1 MTPDPTSPPQPS
13 TGLKTGSRPLPP
25 VPEKKPDLR
34 KRRIIG
40 MVVWAV
46 VFAVGVYFL
55 GVPTSDPLIAF
66 GWLWLAT
73 IAWRN
78 HQPWRT
84 HLYFLRDWLP
94 IALLLVVYNISR
106 GFADDLFAPH
116 VTEMIDADEGM
127 FGWLTGGQIPTTWLQ
142 QHLYRPGVVQWWEV
156 VVTLVYVSHFLT
168 VPTVAAILWMRDRF
182 QWARFIRRWFTLCVL
197 GLITYFLYPAAPP
210 WWANEYGYLPEHVDR
225 ISTNGWDAIGLHSA
239 GNTLN
244 ALQVEQSNPVAA
256 MPSLHTA
263 WAMMAVAFFLPRVRR
278 RWWPLLLAYPLAMTF
293 TLVYTG
299 EHYVIDVLVGWAYV
313 AVVFLVVGV
322 GERWWAA
329 RRSRLAL
336 SGD

>member
-1 MTPDPTSPPQPS
+1 MTSTLTPAETPPGPAVAD
-13 TGLKTGSRPLPP
+13 R
-25 VPEKKPDLR
+25 R

-40 MVVWAV
+40 MVVWAA
-46 VFAVGVYFL
+46 VFAVGTYFI

-73 IAWRN
+73 IAWRSEL
-78 HQPWRT
+78 PWWQ
-84 HLYFLRDWLP
+84 HLLFLRDWLP

-106 GFADDLFAPH
+106 GYADDLFQPH
-116 VTEMIDADEGM
+116 VTELIRADEAM
-127 FGWLTGGQIPTTWLQ
+127 FGWLTGGQVPTTWLQ
-142 QHLYRPGVVQWWEV
+142 AHLYHPGVVPWWLA

-168 VPTVAAILWMRDRF
+168 VPTVAVVLWLRSRA
-182 QWARFIRRWFTLCVL
+182 QWARFMRRWFTLSVA

-210 WWANEYGYLPEHVDR
+210 WWAFTHGYLAEPAAR
-225 ISTNGWDAIGLHSA
+225 ISTTGWDAIGLHGA

-244 ALQVEQSNPVAA
+244 ALQVEASNPVAA

-263 WAMMAVAFFLPRVRR
+263 YAMMAVAFFLPMVRR

-299 EHYVIDVLVGWAYV
+299 EHYVIDVLVGWVYV
-313 AVVFLVVGV
+313 GATFFGV
-322 GERWWAA
+322 GLAERWWAG
-329 RRSRLAL
+329 RRAKKV
-336 SGD
+336 G